1 MTTPYDHIDA
11 YVDGQLSG
19 DDLTRFE
26 ETLRTDDDL
35 RREVELARRIDAS
48 IRSRF
53 APCEIPFEL
62 NGSPGV
68 VSGRGAHA
76 ATSPHEAAPG
86 SPARPLNQTLSQPL
100 NWPLNWRRIG
110 LITALAATV
119 LLTTVL
125 VLRFSTSAPQRRP
138 TGTILE
144 RLYATY
150 QVMDWEPAWVCEDD
164 AEFAQA
170 VQDRLGQPMLIDD
183 DPRPDEPDLTVLGWA
198 YGEDVVSYEEVI
210 TDKTMVLLTKVEGR
224 GVVALVDR
232 LDGESRPLRVPE
244 GELTLHRRELGELVI
259 YELTPLTEPHLLDRF
274 FIPG

>member
-1 MTTPYDHIDA
+1 MTTPYDHIEA
-11 YVDGQLSG
+11 YFDGQLSG
-19 DDLTRFE
+19 DDLHRFE
-26 ETLRTDDDL
+26 KTLRTDDDL

-53 APCEIPFEL
+53 VPREIPFEL

-68 VSGRGAHA
+68 VSGRGAAA

-86 SPARPLNQTLSQPL
+86 SPTRTLNRT
-100 NWPLNWRRIG
+100 LNWRRIG

-125 VLRFSTSAPQRRP
+125 VLRFSASAPQRRP

-210 TDKTMVLLTKVEGR
+210 TDKTMVLLTKVDGR